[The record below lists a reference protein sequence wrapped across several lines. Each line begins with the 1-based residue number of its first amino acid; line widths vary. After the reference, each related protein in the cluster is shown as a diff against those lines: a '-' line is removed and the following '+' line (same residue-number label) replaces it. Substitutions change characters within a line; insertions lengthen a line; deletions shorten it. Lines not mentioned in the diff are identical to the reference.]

1 MSLKATVTIQ
11 GAILLGKYIACDAFD
26 EAKPLRVVTHAH
38 SDHMLGLK
46 KSLKSCETI
55 LMTPTTK
62 DLIDVLKGPLFLM
75 MGNAQTLG
83 YDEPLTY
90 GEEKI
95 RFYSADH
102 IPGAAQVL
110 VEDPEG
116 TRILYTGD
124 FRLSG
129 TPVIETDVLVIEAT
143 YGNPHRVRP
152 FKETVEE
159 ALVSLVETGLRSGP
173 VYIFGYHGKVQETM
187 QILHKARV
195 KAPFIIPE
203 KVFHVCKI
211 CERHGMRL
219 GRYLL
224 SSDERA
230 EKIMQGD
237 EPYIAFYHMGSRR
250 SAGKEAFRIYVS
262 GWEFREPYRQ
272 IGEKEYIIA
281 LSDHSDFEE
290 LMQYVKWS
298 RPKMVITDNYR
309 IGEAKTLAKE
319 IKRRLNIPAKPLP
332 P

>member
-1 MSLKATVTIQ
+1 MSLKATVTPQ
-11 GAILLGKYIACDAFD
+11 GAILLGKYVACDAFD

-38 SDHMLGLK
+38 SDHILGLK
-46 KSLKSCETI
+46 KSLRGCETV

-75 MGNAQTLG
+75 MGNTQTLG

-90 GEEKI
+90 GEEQI

-110 VEDPEG
+110 VEDQEG

-124 FRLSG
+124 FRLSD

-143 YGNPHRVRP
+143 YGNPKHVRP

-159 ALVSLVETGLRSGP
+159 ALVSLVERSLRSGP

-195 KAPFIIPE
+195 REPFIIPE

-224 SSDERA
+224 SSDEGA
-230 EKIMQGD
+230 EKIMRGG
-237 EPYIAFYHMGSRR
+237 EPYVAFYHMGSRR
-250 SAGKEAFRIYVS
+250 YVGKEAFRIYVS
-262 GWEFREPYRQ
+262 GWEFREPCRQ
-272 IGEKEYIIA
+272 TGDREYILS
-281 LSDHSDFEE
+281 LSDHADFEE
-290 LMQYVKWS
+290 LIQYVKWS

-309 IGEAKTLAKE
+309 IGEAKTLATE

>member
-1 MSLKATVTIQ
+1 MSSKATVTAQ
-11 GAILLGKYIACDAFD
+11 GAILLGKHIACDAFD

-46 KSLKSCETI
+46 KSLRSCETV

-75 MGNAQTLG
+75 IGKVETLG
-83 YDEPLTY
+83 YDEPLAY
-90 GEEKI
+90 EEEQI

-102 IPGAAQVL
+102 IPGAAQVM

-129 TPVIETDVLVIEAT
+129 TPVIETDVLVMEAT
-143 YGNPHRVRP
+143 YGSPHRVRP
-152 FKETVEE
+152 FKEAVED
-159 ALVSLVETGLRSGP
+159 ALVSLVETGLRNGP

-187 QILHKARV
+187 QILHRTRV
-195 KAPFIIPE
+195 REPFIVPE

-230 EKIMQGD
+230 EKMIRGN
-237 EPYIAFYHMGSRR
+237 ESYIAFYHMASRR
-250 SAGKEAFRIYVS
+250 YVGRENFRVYVS
-262 GWEFREPYRQ
+262 GWEFREPCRQ
-272 IGEKEYIIA
+272 IGDREYILS
-281 LSDHSDFEE
+281 LSDHADFEE
-290 LMQYVKWS
+290 LIQYVKWS